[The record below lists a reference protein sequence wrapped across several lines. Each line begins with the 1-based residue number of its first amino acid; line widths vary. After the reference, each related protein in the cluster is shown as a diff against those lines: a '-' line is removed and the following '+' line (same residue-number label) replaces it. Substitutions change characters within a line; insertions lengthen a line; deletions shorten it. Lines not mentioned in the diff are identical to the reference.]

1 MATISKPSATRR
13 LEVELVNGLASAGV
27 QTGVMRVDGPPGA
40 PAFTLTCPSGDS
52 PDREVAA
59 IRARGNLPLIIDGN
73 VLAEIDR
80 CDLVESWETAARL
93 PAAEIAKMSRIAGER
108 LTQVFAENLGSADLA
123 EMVTDAAVLFLLS
136 MRKNG
141 VRTPD
146 EIKPCTLL
154 WDDEAQEEHL
164 LVRA

>member
-1 MATISKPSATRR
+1 
-13 LEVELVNGLASAGV
+13 
-27 QTGVMRVDGPPGA
+27 MRGDGYSCV

-59 IRARGNLPLIIDGN
+59 IRARGNLPLIIGN
-73 VLAEIDR
+73 TILAEIDR
-80 CDLVESWETAARL
+80 NDLMESWESAAHL
-93 PAAEIAKMSRIAGER
+93 PAAEIADMSRMAGER
-108 LTQVFAENLGSADLA
+108 LSEVLSENFDSADIC

-136 MRKNG
+136 MRRHG

-154 WDDEAQEEHL
+154 WDDEAHEEQL
-164 LVRA
+164 MLRNERG